1 MGKAAD
7 TWTMMA
13 IVNKDGATGE
23 EYSAVGGKW
32 CLRMGTETKEEHS
45 RSGSQ

>member
-1 MGKAAD
+1 MGKAED
-7 TWTMMA
+7 TWALVA

-32 CLRMGTETKEEHS
+32 CHGMGTETKEGHS